1 MLKLLA
7 FIVWNQSEWDET
19 LVSLC
24 FLVILCLVLGLYSAS
39 CMTGNVLPQRHLSR
53 MWATS
58 TGIGHPSLLSSLYEE
73 LRTEHSRA
81 PCLQS
86 KPDETISG
94 RPRVSSLVSM
104 WDTGDPVTWT
114 HQLSWASTPKHGS
127 IFESHTAP
135 CVLLRESQHF
145 LRKIYAENE
154 YVSYFS
160 SVDKSCKFT
169 LSE

>member
-1 MLKLLA
+1 MGWDPGISLFPCDSLFSSRIVLSLLH
-7 FIVWNQSEWDET
+7 DRK
-19 LVSLC
+19 C
-24 FLVILCLVLGLYSAS
+24 SAS
-39 CMTGNVLPQRHLSR
+39 AASQQDVSHKHWYR
-53 MWATS
+53 TS
-58 TGIGHPSLLSSLYEE
+58 FSSLKPVWGAED
-73 LRTEHSRA
+73 RA
-81 PCLQS
+81 QQSYCLQS